1 MSGGEPTNP
10 PKTSITVGTM
20 SMSKTSILFPFPAA
34 EAVILVQSLLLLI
47 LAEDDSKSF
56 FNEYPNFSI
65 ILSRFKIATLTS
77 L

>member
-1 MSGGEPTNP
+1 
-10 PKTSITVGTM
+10 
-20 SMSKTSILFPFPAA
+20 MSKTSILFPFPAA